1 MAKNDIRA
9 QGRMR
14 VIFHSQEGP
23 GGNDDVFVSVN
34 GKAYL
39 IKREHEVS
47 LPREVLHAVE
57 NARQTVF
64 EPGPEGKVLPR
75 QVSRFA
81 YSVLGEEHAG

>member
-1 MAKNDIRA
+1 MAKNDIRDK
-9 QGRMR
+9 GRVR

-39 IKREHEVS
+39 IKREHEVD

-64 EPGPEGKVLPR
+64 EPGSEGRVLPR
-75 QVSRFA
+75 RVSRFA

>member
-1 MAKNDIRA
+1 MAKNELLNNNRV
-9 QGRMR
+9 R
-14 VIFHSQEGP
+14 VIFHSQEGA

-57 NARQTVF
+57 NARQTMF
-64 EPGPEGKVLPR
+64 EPGPEGKVMPR

-81 YSVLGEEHAG
+81 YTLLGDAHAG

>member
-1 MAKNDIRA
+1 MAKNE
-9 QGRMR
+9 MSKSNR
-14 VIFHSQEGP
+14 VRVVFHSQEGA

-47 LPREVLHAVE
+47 LPREVMHALE

-64 EPGPEGKVLPR
+64 ESGAEGRVLPR
-75 QVSRFA
+75 QVGRFS
-81 YSVLGEEHAG
+81 YTLLGDAHAG